1 MWKFLEFYVVPM
13 FFELSK
19 SFKQAK
25 NYSQSYKIT
34 MQVAKITHIYEQLLY
49 IIEPTVIWEYVMAY
63 AL

>member
-1 MWKFLEFYVVPM
+1 M